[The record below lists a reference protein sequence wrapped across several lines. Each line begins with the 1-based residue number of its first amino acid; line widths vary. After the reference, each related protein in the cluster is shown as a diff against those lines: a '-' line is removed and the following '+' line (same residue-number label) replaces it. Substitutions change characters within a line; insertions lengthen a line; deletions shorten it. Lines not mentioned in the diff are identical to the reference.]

1 MATETE
7 GDRESL
13 ATAIGLYALGDLS
26 LGEAAER
33 AGVSRFRMHEA
44 LTEAGIDAALGG
56 AESVEDVRSDA
67 ESLRDGE

>member
-26 LGEAAER
+26 LGEAADR
-33 AGVSRFRMHEA
+33 AGVSRFRMREA
-44 LTEAGIDAALGG
+44 LAEAGLEVPLGG
-56 AESVEDVRSDA
+56 AESADDVRSDA
-67 ESLRDGE
+67 NTLQNDE

>member
-33 AGVSRFRMHEA
+33 AGVSRFRMREA
-44 LTEAGIDAALGG
+44 LGEAGLDVPLGG
-56 AESVEDVRSDA
+56 AESAEAARSDA
-67 ESLRDGE
+67 ETLRDDE